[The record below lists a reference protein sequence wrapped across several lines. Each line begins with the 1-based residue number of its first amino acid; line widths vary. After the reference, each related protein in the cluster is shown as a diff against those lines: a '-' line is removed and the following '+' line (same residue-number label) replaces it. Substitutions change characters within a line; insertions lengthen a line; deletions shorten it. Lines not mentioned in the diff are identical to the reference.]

1 MKKTMITTIFLSTAL
16 AVNAQ
21 SDSQWRLT
29 PDNVMELLRAVGVIL
44 VLYLIGRFILNFTR
58 QILDYRL
65 KHKMI
70 DKGVPDQIIAQLALA
85 GKKDNRL
92 AALQWAFILAGIGL
106 GLLLIGF
113 FPPLG
118 LHSLMIMCFCISLSF
133 LLYYYF
139 TRSQPL

>member
-1 MKKTMITTIFLSTAL
+1 MKKTMITTILVSA
-16 AVNAQ
+16 ARVANAQ
-21 SDSQWRLT
+21 SDRQWRLT
-29 PDNVMELLRAVGVIL
+29 PDNVMELARAAGVIL
-44 VLYLIGRFILNFTR
+44 VLYMVGRFVLNFTR

-70 DKGVPDQIIAQLALA
+70 DKGVPDQIIAQLTLA

-106 GLLLIGF
+106 GLLLIAF

-118 LHSLMIMCFCISLSF
+118 LHSLMIMSFCISLSF